1 MASKLNSQN
10 QAHASH
16 FFGRLLKSFVHELM
30 LLVTLDIVIDK
41 RTVCSNWTKL
51 ESCSEDMSEE
61 NQQNKLDSEM
71 ALFLVDLVLW
81 LNLLLVVMF
90 RYRYCSTAGK
100 NLLKFFL
107 HALLMA
113 PQHNVLLLMTH

>member
-30 LLVTLDIVIDK
+30 LLVTLAIVIDK

-51 ESCSEDMSEE
+51 ESCSKDMSED

-71 ALFLVDLVLW
+71 ALF
-81 LNLLLVVMF
+81 
-90 RYRYCSTAGK
+90 SG
-100 NLLKFFL
+100 
-107 HALLMA
+107 
-113 PQHNVLLLMTH
+113 

>member
-30 LLVTLDIVIDK
+30 LLVTLAIVIDK

-51 ESCSEDMSEE
+51 ESCSKDMSED

-71 ALFLVDLVLW
+71 ALFLVDLVLC

-90 RYRYCSTAGK
+90 RYRYCCTAGK

-107 HALLMA
+107 HALLMTL
-113 PQHNVLLLMTH
+113 QHYVLLSMTH